1 MPWEERATGNADG
14 SAGRRSI
21 WRHRLF
27 RVGVWLKGLDGLVEL
42 GGAAALEILGRP
54 GIHDVARFLVRHELG
69 EDPGD
74 PLAHLVLDVAH
85 RMRGDTLR
93 FTVLYLAFHGA
104 VKVWLALFLL
114 RDRLWAFPVAL
125 ALLGLFL
132 AFQCWELVTG
142 PTVVLGALTVLD
154 FAILALIWREW
165 RALRAAGGLPS
176 GGLPSDG

>member
-1 MPWEERATGNADG
+1 MAEEERSTGEARTARADD
-14 SAGRRSI
+14 AGGRAGM

-42 GGAAALEILGRP
+42 AGAATLEILGRP

-85 RMRGDTLR
+85 RLRGDTLR

-132 AFQCWELVTG
+132 VFQCWELVTG
-142 PTVVLGALTVLD
+142 PTLVLGALTVVD
-154 FAILALIWREW
+154 VAILVLIWREW
-165 RALRAAGGLPS
+165 RALKTAGGLPAT
-176 GGLPSDG
+176 G